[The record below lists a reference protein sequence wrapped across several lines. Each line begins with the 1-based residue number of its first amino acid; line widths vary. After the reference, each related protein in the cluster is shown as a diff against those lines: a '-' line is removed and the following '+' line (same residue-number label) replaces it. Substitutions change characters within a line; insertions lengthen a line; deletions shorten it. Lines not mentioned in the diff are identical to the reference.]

1 MIECADCEEYLKAID
16 KLEAER
22 DEARA
27 NLSASREVYKM
38 QVDACLRGTCNG
50 ARHPAPPSDAATEAV
65 NLAALPVHFVSVLP
79 RGHIF
84 MHPDT
89 PKSGV
94 RDPWFLSTPAPAP
107 SAKETK

>member
-38 QVDACLRGTCNG
+38 QVDA
-50 ARHPAPPSDAATEAV
+50 
-65 NLAALPVHFVSVLP
+65 
-79 RGHIF
+79 
-84 MHPDT
+84 
-89 PKSGV
+89 
-94 RDPWFLSTPAPAP
+94 
-107 SAKETK
+107 